1 MAVHFNKK
9 AGWVLG
15 ISKYLALT
23 SVVLTAFNLAGCD
36 GSTLPI
42 SSASSSSS
50 DTQSSEAH
58 SSQPNESSSS
68 VAVSSSSSA
77 SARVPLAEQQCDAP
91 NGLQI
96 TDIASV
102 IDWING
108 MEKPLTL
115 QCFVKSLPRPMYY
128 NATLST
134 FSAQPSAGSTSPR
147 TFFLIGDLVLT
158 VVADERSEL
167 IRDPAT
173 GKSVSVWDS
182 DNIQLLE
189 LSYRVDDFYDGSAQS
204 IKGELKFPIYEDIG
218 QATPYQK
225 IDLSPSASLCAVC
238 HAHELL
244 EFEID
249 GTPVYSSEM
258 LRNPYRDSV
267 SLQFMLNEYKYCD
280 PNANKNAWY
289 RCEMLEA
296 IYGQGPL
303 VWKDFPESF
312 STIFRN

>member
-1 MAVHFNKK
+1 MAFHRCIK
-9 AGWVLG
+9 AAIAWALLVK
-15 ISKYLALT
+15 SSAKQFAFASFALATL
-23 SVVLTAFNLAGCD
+23 SVAGCD
-36 GSTLPI
+36 GSALAT
-42 SSASSSSS
+42 SSSSTETVSSESVSSDAASSSSS
-50 DTQSSEAH
+50 D
-58 SSQPNESSSS
+58 
-68 VAVSSSSSA
+68 
-77 SARVPLAEQQCDAP
+77 SARVPLTEQQCDAP

-96 TDIASV
+96 SDIASIV
-102 IDWING
+102 DWINA
-108 MEKPLTL
+108 MEKPLSL

-134 FSAQPSAGSTSPR
+134 FSAQPSAGPNSPR
-147 TFFLIGDLVLT
+147 VFFLIGDLVLT
-158 VVADERSEL
+158 VVADERTEL
-167 IRDPAT
+167 IRDLET
-173 GKSVSVWDS
+173 NKSVSVWDA

-189 LSYRVDDFYDGSAQS
+189 LSYRVDDFFDGSAQS

-267 SLQFMLNEYKYCD
+267 SLQFMLNEYSYCD
-280 PNANKNAWY
+280 PNANENAWY
-289 RCEMLEA
+289 RCEMLDA
-296 IYGQGPL
+296 IYGQGAL

-312 STIFRN
+312 QTIFRN